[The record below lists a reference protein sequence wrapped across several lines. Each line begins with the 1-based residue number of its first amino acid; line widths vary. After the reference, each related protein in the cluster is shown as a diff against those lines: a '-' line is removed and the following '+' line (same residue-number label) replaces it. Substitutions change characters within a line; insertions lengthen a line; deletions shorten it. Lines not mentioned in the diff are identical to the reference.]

1 MGMFALVEWCAAD
14 ENLGIAI
21 VCEYFAFERL
31 GYLIV
36 LQIRNGKDIDE
47 VDVPSHREDGLPR
60 WNENIVV
67 DGLGGTGLA

>member
-1 MGMFALVEWCAAD
+1 M
-14 ENLGIAI
+14 
-21 VCEYFAFERL
+21 CEYFAFERL

-60 WNENIVV
+60 WNEKIVV